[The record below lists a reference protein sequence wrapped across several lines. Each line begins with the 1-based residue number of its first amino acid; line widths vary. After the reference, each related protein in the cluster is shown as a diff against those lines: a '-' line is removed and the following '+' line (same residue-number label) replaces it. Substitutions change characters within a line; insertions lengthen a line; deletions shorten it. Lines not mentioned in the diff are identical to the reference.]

1 MICEV
6 VRNIVKVLNIV
17 LNFCD
22 MGPQCLLNYV
32 TKCIKICSN
41 DGTDQNSFQVTK
53 PDLNSCPLFD
63 QGDTNSPI
71 S

>member
-1 MICEV
+1 
-6 VRNIVKVLNIV
+6 
-17 LNFCD
+17 

-41 DGTDQNSFQVTK
+41 DETDTTDNSFPVTK
-53 PDLNSCPLFD
+53 PDICPLFD
-63 QGDTNSPI
+63 QGDTNSAI